1 MAELSQKQLEE
12 IVEGK
17 PEKARATFYEKAA
30 LDVGESKKHGYRV
43 YRPTV
48 YVKLIQAGITD
59 NISYTAKAEDLELY
73 AEEYAYFLSNRQ
85 GVKRSVM
92 IDIIPKLDIIH
103 MQELIDMGLSTIDRL
118 AGAESVPPHLEYAR
132 QSAVTLN
139 RVLQE
144 QANVQHEE
152 SNIEESNIEE
162 AEFKEIPVPTK
173 NVHEAHRQSHSDDVR
188 QPDVQASDERG
199 RVNDPERLRPSRP
212 QHDTSKTSD
221 RRRIVLPSTDWNI
234 SFG

>member
-103 MQELIDMGLSTIDRL
+103 MQELIDMGLSTIERL
-118 AGAESVPPHLEYAR
+118 AGAEAVPPHLEYAR
-132 QSAVTLN
+132 QSAITLN
-139 RVLQE
+139 GVLKE
-144 QANVQHEE
+144 QANVQQENVQQEKH
-152 SNIEESNIEE
+152 IEE
-162 AEFKEIPVPTK
+162 AVFEEIPVPAK
-173 NVHEAHRQSHSDDVR
+173 NVHEAHRQDHQNDVR
-188 QPDVQASDERG
+188 QPSIQKGDGRG
-199 RVNDPERLRPSRP
+199 RDSDSQRVRPGR
-212 QHDTSKTSD
+212 QEHNRQGVT
-221 RRRIVLPSTDWNI
+221 LPSNNWNV
-234 SFG
+234 SFN